1 MFSTAHV
8 HGINLTTLFHR
19 KGFYD
24 SFRRMKL
31 KFPLIYCYFTQK
43 RHSLRELFFS
53 LFDDDINRVISTKP
67 HLTWK
72 TLLIILKA
80 V

>member
-8 HGINLTTLFHR
+8 HGIRLTTLFHM

-43 RHSLRELFFS
+43 KAFSSRAFFF
-53 LFDDDINRVISTKP
+53 LFDDDINRVLSTKP